1 MLKSRP
7 LTSLEKLYSQIIP
20 INVQLGIEV
29 CDKSIIPTYI
39 KRIQDF
45 ALVMHLRTDKDNLYH
60 TDEVAPINKLPED
73 LPTLKDAVT
82 YVLKNCK
89 TADSFPLAN
98 ISVNSKYLV
107 FNSCHSFC
115 DGKLLTRIIEQIQNP
130 VQRPM
135 PLFPTPIVINFA
147 DQVKKAPV
155 LSHDYRDPIITHLKN
170 IVPKKAD
177 PNDVFQNIYD
187 KIDVKDLACYHNGKV
202 SDLTDQFGIGLIL
215 ASKALSNNQIDDGFG
230 CQSAINLRP
239 YLPGDRGLD
248 LDIVDHVGI
257 SVLTSKNPKTVREL
271 KTDLRSS
278 FVKSEAQRNF
288 FGHMKWDIEHYV
300 NGGESEFPLTGLANV
315 VSHIGPVKIRR
326 PITDIMMRVDME
338 EPFEMV
344 SVVPYSVMS
353 ETENSVRT
361 HLVYG
366 SNGISKDQMERFGRL
381 FNHVMTKLDLDT
393 PINDAIDILRD
404 IDSKH

>member
-29 CDKSIIPTYI
+29 NDESIIPTYI

-60 TDEVAPINKLPED
+60 TDEVAPINKLPEN

-82 YVLKNCK
+82 YVLQHCK
-89 TADSFPLAN
+89 TADNFPLAN
-98 ISVNSKYLV
+98 ISTNSKYIV
-107 FNSCHSFC
+107 FNACHSFC

-130 VQRPM
+130 VKREM
-135 PLFPTPIVINFA
+135 PLFPVPIVINFA
-147 DQVKKAPV
+147 DQIKKAPV

-170 IVPKKAD
+170 DIPKKAD
-177 PNDVFQNIYD
+177 PSDVFQNIFN
-187 KIDVKDLACYHNGKV
+187 KFDVEQLTCYNNGKV
-202 SDLTDQFGIGLIL
+202 SDLTDHYAIGMIL
-215 ASKALSNNQIDDGFG
+215 ASKALSPGVHDGFG

-257 SVLTSKNPKTVREL
+257 AVLNSPNPKTVREL
-271 KTDLRSS
+271 KTDLRAS
-278 FVKSEAQRNF
+278 FVKSEAKRNF

-300 NGGESEFPLTGLANV
+300 NGGEAEFPNIGLGNV
-315 VSHIGPVKIRR
+315 VSHIGPVKIRK

-338 EPFEMV
+338 EPLEMV
-344 SVVPYSVMS
+344 SILSYSVQS
-353 ETENSVRT
+353 ETMNSVRT
-361 HLVYG
+361 HLTYG
-366 SNGISKDQMERFGRL
+366 SNGISKKQMERYGRL
-381 FNHVMTKLDLDT
+381 FDHVMTKLDLDT
-393 PINDAIDILRD
+393 PIDDAINILRD
-404 IDSKH
+404 IDRKY

>member
-29 CDKSIIPTYI
+29 NDKSIIPTYI

-60 TDEVAPINKLPED
+60 TNEVAAIKQLPEN

-89 TADSFPLAN
+89 TAEDFPLAN

-107 FNSCHSFC
+107 FNACHSFC
-115 DGKLLTRIIEQIQNP
+115 DGKLLTRIVEQIQNP
-130 VQRPM
+130 VKREM
-135 PLFPTPIVINFA
+135 PLFPTPIVVNFA
-147 DQVKKAPV
+147 DKIKKAPV

-170 IVPKKAD
+170 IIPKKAD
-177 PNDVFQNIYD
+177 PNDIFQNIYN
-187 KIDVKDLACYHNGKV
+187 KFDVKDLTCYSNGKV
-202 SDLTDQFGIGLIL
+202 SDLTDQFGISLIL
-215 ASKALSNNQIDDGFG
+215 ASKAMSKEINDGFG

-239 YLPGDRGLD
+239 YLPGNRGLD

-257 SVLTSKNPKTVREL
+257 AVLSSKNPKTVRQL
-271 KTDLRSS
+271 KTDLRAS
-278 FVKSEAQRNF
+278 FVESESKRNF

-315 VSHIGPVKIRR
+315 VSHIGPVKIRK
-326 PITDIMMRVDME
+326 PITDVMMRVDME

-344 SVVPYSVMS
+344 SVVPYSVQS
-353 ETENSVRT
+353 ETENTVRT

-366 SNGISKDQMERFGRL
+366 SNGISKEQMERYGRL

-393 PINDAIDILRD
+393 PINDAINILRD
-404 IDSKH
+404 IDSRY